1 MVVVRRGKRVRR
13 SLAGS
18 VMRSDEQHVGRGGEQ
33 IIVAPRSLLPR
44 IKDGSRR
51 GVETVEEARASS
63 DVATRESFM
72 SGKEWRALL
81 GWMALAFLFR
91 FVLVWRFEGV
101 ISPDGTQYVALGR
114 NLIAGNFR
122 EGLSTYWPP
131 LYPLLV
137 GVSSRVFSD
146 AEFAGRFVSILAGS
160 LLVIPAHRLIR
171 IWYGA
176 RAALLGASLVAL
188 HPLLIYYSSALLTE
202 STYTLLF
209 TSCVL
214 AGWCA
219 LAGDRARSYALA
231 GAAFG
236 ACYLLKPEAAGFL
249 LLLLAFILGKMI
261 FVRATPLKTGARNAL
276 LLCVGFLSL
285 AAPYLIYLRRE
296 TGAWT
301 ISGKLN
307 GHLLQGSR
315 RTVDELTPASLSYTS
330 DFANSVAQLTKALRF
345 EYELFNLIFPPVF
358 VLLVG
363 LCLFRKRW
371 NAERAWRELYLFSFV
386 CATLVGY
393 AVTLPNIR
401 FLVPLVPL
409 VLCWL
414 ANGIIEFA
422 EWTNETFARFKV
434 AHRFWSHAR
443 RLVVPCVV
451 VCLLASLLPVFFYL
465 LRGDKWGDYYGQK
478 RAAVW
483 IKERAATPAPVI
495 MSTVPIAAFY
505 AGGRHVALADEDYA
519 AFLARA
525 RREGVGYIVVN
536 ERDFRH
542 LSLRSLLDEQSSHPG
557 LRHIYNASEAPG
569 HKILVYKLDEG
580 AASEP

>member
-1 MVVVRRGKRVRR
+1 MPERAV
-13 SLAGS
+13 
-18 VMRSDEQHVGRGGEQ
+18 EQHLERGAAQ
-33 IIVAPRSLLPR
+33 IVVAPRSLPPR
-44 IKDGSRR
+44 GKDELRR
-51 GVETVEEARASS
+51 VVEVEPESHASTAVTTRARLIP
-63 DVATRESFM
+63 V
-72 SGKEWRALL
+72 KEWRALL
-81 GWMALAFLFR
+81 GWTLLAFLLR
-91 FVLVWRFEGV
+91 LVLVRGFEGV
-101 ISPDGTQYVALGR
+101 ISPDGTEYVALGR
-114 NLIAGNFR
+114 NLAAGYLR

-137 GVSSRVFSD
+137 GVSSCIFSD
-146 AEFAGRFVSILAGS
+146 AEFAGRFVSVVAGG

-209 TSCVL
+209 TSGVL
-214 AGWCA
+214 AGWYA
-219 LAGDRARSYALA
+219 LAGGRASSYMLA

-236 ACYLLKPEAAGFL
+236 ACYLLKPEAAGFF
-249 LLLLAFILGKMI
+249 LLLLAFVLGKK
-261 FVRATPLKTGARNAL
+261 FFDKATGFKTTARNAL
-276 LLCVGFLSL
+276 LLCAGFMLL

-301 ISGKLN
+301 ISGKLD

-315 RTVDELTPASLSYTS
+315 RTVDALTPASLSDTS
-330 DFANSVAQLTKALRF
+330 DFASAVAQLSKALRF

-358 VLLVG
+358 LLLVG

-371 NAERAWRELYLFSFV
+371 TGERARRELYLFSFV
-386 CATLVGY
+386 AATLAGY
-393 AVTLPNIR
+393 LVTLPNIR

-422 EWTNETFARFKV
+422 EWTDETFARVKV
-434 AHRFWSHAR
+434 ARRFWPHAR

-451 VCLLASLLPVFFYL
+451 LCLLASLLPVFLYL
-465 LRGDKWGDYYGQK
+465 LRGDKWDDYYGQK

-483 IKERAATPAPVI
+483 IKERDATHAPVI

-519 AFLARA
+519 AFIARA
-525 RREGVGYIVVN
+525 RREGVRYVVVN

-542 LSLRSLLDEQSSHPG
+542 LSLRSLLDAQTTHPG
-557 LRHIYNASEAPG
+557 LRRIYDAAETPG
-569 HKILVYKLDEG
+569 HKILVYQLDEAG
-580 AASEP
+580 AGAP